1 MISYDAQDRKS
12 DSMNQK
18 SVSCLKAKLVAS
30 VKAKKILLS
39 QSQPRFC
46 ITMHRHD
53 FKPLLVD
60 SWKLRLENIPE
71 HIRVKLIVVLSRVEY
86 LKNGR

>member
-30 VKAKKILLS
+30 VKAK
-39 QSQPRFC
+39 
-46 ITMHRHD
+46 
-53 FKPLLVD
+53 
-60 SWKLRLENIPE
+60 ENPA
-71 HIRVKLIVVLSRVEY
+71 
-86 LKNGR
+86 